1 MKHFFFLFAIILLS
15 AGSAPAQNDVFQ
27 NFIEKHKQ
35 DQGITY
41 AYLSKDLFEVVT
53 ETNVKEKDWKKL
65 HNVIKNIGSLSILAG
80 DSIENALP
88 LYREA
93 RGLVVSGNF
102 DELLTVRD
110 AENKVH
116 IWARSEDD
124 LITDLVLLV
133 GAPGEF
139 VLICFAGALELGNI
153 AELSRLFEAGATE
166 ELVRSSEAVAVEF
179 SISPNPSD
187 GVFRLNFAGQ
197 DDMPVLLSV
206 IDQSGRQ
213 ISSTRLAGSAEQEVR
228 LNDLPSGNYWIQLKT
243 QKGRIG
249 VKPLRVIR

>member
-1 MKHFFFLFAIILLS
+1 MKQFILLFAIFLLS
-15 AGSAPAQNDVFQ
+15 IALAPAQNDVFQ

-80 DSIENALP
+80 DSIENALS

-110 AENKVH
+110 AEAKVH

-133 GAPGEF
+133 GSPGEF
-139 VLICFAGALELGNI
+139 VLICFAGAIELGNI
-153 AELSRLFEAGATE
+153 AELAHLFEAGAAE

-179 SISPNPSD
+179 SVSPNPNN
-187 GVFRLNFAGQ
+187 GVFRLNFDGQ
-197 DDMPVLLSV
+197 DDMPLLLSV

-213 ISSTRLAGSAEQEVR
+213 LSSIRLAGGVAQEVR

>member
-1 MKHFFFLFAIILLS
+1 MKQFILLFAIFLLS
-15 AGSAPAQNDVFQ
+15 IALAPAQNDVFQ

-80 DSIENALP
+80 DSIENALS

-110 AENKVH
+110 ANDKVH
-116 IWARSEDD
+116 IWAKSEDD
-124 LITDLVLLV
+124 LVTDLILLV
-133 GAPGEF
+133 GSSDEF
-139 VLICFAGALELGNI
+139 VLICFTGALELGNI
-153 AELSRLFEAGATE
+153 AELSRLFDAAAAE
-166 ELVRSSEAVAVEF
+166 ELVRNSEAVAVDF
-179 SISPNPSD
+179 TVSPNPND

-197 DDMPVLLSV
+197 NDVPVLLSV

-213 ISSTRLAGSAEQEVR
+213 ISSIRLVGDYAQEVR
-228 LNDLPSGNYWIQLKT
+228 LNDVRSGSYWIQLTT